1 MTNTER
7 IQANNA
13 ELREAIEMAENLP
26 EAGGGVSVQADW
38 NQTDEAAAD
47 FIKNKP
53 IVIDGGDTLTWDGD
67 TTGRECVDMDDGSF
81 FVHVSDATPTIS
93 DLAHGGTLSSF
104 SPEYSAGETFPFGAD
119 ALMEGPGAISLGGFA
134 FIIAEDG
141 TDTDGP
147 VFPKKGVYL
156 LYVPAI
162 VYISGLTIN
171 GYTGFEKECID
182 PEYLPNN
189 QLYTDGTYLYK
200 TSAISDASSRITKS
214 ELNIYVK
221 KNPTVKINMATP
233 TATGVLFAIA
243 TAFVNDTP
251 YAEVFV
257 NDGSTATTLYT
268 AEYTP

>member
-13 ELREAIEMAENLP
+13 ELREAIEMAETLP
-26 EAGGGVSVQADW
+26 EAGGGGVSVQADW
-38 NQTDEAAAD
+38 NQTDETAAD

-53 IVIDGGDTLTWDGD
+53 IVIEGVDTLTWDGD
-67 TTGRECVDMDDGSF
+67 MTGREYVEIDDVF
-81 FVHVSDATPTIS
+81 LVHVSDATPTVS
-93 DLAHGGTLSSF
+93 DLANGSTF
-104 SPEYSAGETFPFGAD
+104 SVFFCEVGQSIT
-119 ALMEGPGAISLGGFA
+119 GAITGEDIIVGTGALSLGTY
-134 FIIAEDG
+134 IAIAAAAGAELDG
-141 TDTDGP
+141 L
-147 VFPKKGVYL
+147 VFPKKGVYFVR
-156 LYVPAI
+156 VPAEL
-162 VYISGLTIN
+162 YISGITIN

-221 KNPTVKINMATP
+221 KNPSIKINMAAP
-233 TATGVLFAIA
+233 FATGVLFAA
-243 TAFVNDTP
+243 VAVFANDSP
-251 YAEVFV
+251 HAEVFV
-257 NDGSTATTLYT
+257 NDGSTAMTLYT